1 MSEHE
6 HIPDDDLPCS
16 DVLEAV
22 YVYLDG
28 ELEQSDCD
36 GIRAHLDGCG
46 PCLRQYGLDKL
57 VKSLVAR
64 SCGSD
69 HAPEE
74 LRFKVLAR
82 LQEVR
87 IEISHVEYR
96 AE

>member
-1 MSEHE
+1 MS
-6 HIPDDDLPCS
+6 DDENHAIPCS
-16 DVLEAV
+16 DVIEAV

-28 ELEQSDCD
+28 ELDAADCEN
-36 GIRAHLDGCG
+36 IRTHLDECG

-69 HAPEE
+69 QAPDH
-74 LRFKVLAR
+74 LKLKVLAR

-87 IEISHVEYR
+87 VEISQLEYR
-96 AE
+96 PQ

>member
-6 HIPDDDLPCS
+6 HVDDDIPCS

-28 ELEQSDCD
+28 ELEPGDSD

-74 LRFKVLAR
+74 LRIKVLAR

-87 IEISHVEYR
+87 IEISHLEYR
-96 AE
+96 PE